1 MQQNRPLKTGSVCCY
16 LPSRT
21 TNFRKLQA
29 NQVLTDRRFLRWLAG
44 FQGDTEWISW
54 PNRHNNRPSLAQLL
68 VPHTEA
74 KFAVWFTRFFKEKS
88 YVMASWSNSE
98 GKKRSRLST
107 THDDLYSWFA
117 AERRLGFL
125 QPIDTN
131 SNSNCVFRLKSTQKT
146 EWLQFN
152 GFLQELV

>member
-54 PNRHNNRPSLAQLL
+54 PNRHNNRPSPCSAARSPYWSVLCSIKWSLGD
-68 VPHTEA
+68 
-74 KFAVWFTRFFKEKS
+74 KIFKEKS
-88 YVMASWSNSE
+88 FWWLVEAIRRKKSE
-98 GKKRSRLST
+98 ILST
-107 THDDLYSWFA
+107 RHDDLYSTDSLFHG
-117 AERRLGFL
+117 R
-125 QPIDTN
+125 IDTITDPALL
-131 SNSNCVFRLKSTQKT
+131 SCSFPILKRN
-146 EWLQFN
+146 LQYN
-152 GFLQELV
+152 LQDF